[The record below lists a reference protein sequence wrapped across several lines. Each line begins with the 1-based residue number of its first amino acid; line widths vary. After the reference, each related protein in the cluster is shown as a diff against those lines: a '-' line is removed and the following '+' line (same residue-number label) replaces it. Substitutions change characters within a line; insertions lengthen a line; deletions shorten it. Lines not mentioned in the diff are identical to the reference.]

1 MKKLARII
9 LAAVV
14 LLATSLVH
22 AAEVTVFAAASLT
35 DSLKEIATT
44 YEKQSDAKIV
54 FNFGASSTLARQIEE
69 GAPADIFFSADEAKM
84 DGLEQKGLILKQ
96 TRKSRLSNSLVIVVA
111 AEQGAAIESPKDLAT
126 DKVKRLALAE
136 PKTVPAGIYAKE
148 YLQKQNLWSAVESK
162 VVPTENVRAAL
173 AAVEAGNVEA
183 GIVYKTDAAIS
194 KKVRVAYEVPVKDSP
209 AISYPMAVVKES
221 KQPEAAR
228 KFHQYLGSRDADQ
241 IFERFGFIVRE

>member
-14 LLATSLVH
+14 LLATTLVH

-111 AEQGAAIESPKDLAT
+111 AEQGAAIERPCLRESTRRNIFKNKTFGLPWKA
-126 DKVKRLALAE
+126 KSSRL
-136 PKTVPAGIYAKE
+136 KMSVPRSQRWK
-148 YLQKQNLWSAVESK
+148 
-162 VVPTENVRAAL
+162 
-173 AAVEAGNVEA
+173 
-183 GIVYKTDAAIS
+183 
-194 KKVRVAYEVPVKDSP
+194 P
-209 AISYPMAVVKES
+209 AM
-221 KQPEAAR
+221 
-228 KFHQYLGSRDADQ
+228 
-241 IFERFGFIVRE
+241 